1 MADSIY
7 EDYPPT
13 LNPAQ
18 KEFLVRTVKDWATQN
33 GLMVR
38 PAPSLVS
45 NEADTHGV
53 LATNAPVTLFPSP
66 FPRTCFEEAKALQ
79 TVYNKLYA
87 AISCSEEWIGKIMEE

>member
-1 MADSIY
+1 MADSVY
-7 EDYPPT
+7 AEYPPT

-18 KEFLVRTVKDWATQN
+18 KEFLVMTVKDWATQN

-38 PAPSLVS
+38 LASETDP
-45 NEADTHGV
+45 NGV

-79 TVYNKLYA
+79 TVYNELYA
-87 AISCSEEWIGKIMEE
+87 AITRNEQWIGKIMEE